1 MVDDRA
7 ELIARLLPT
16 TRSAGEARDFVS
28 AALRSWACDEAL
40 TADVVLATS
49 ELVTNAM
56 EHGRGEITVDLR
68 LLESRVLLRVR
79 DEGPGAPVSGDR
91 EVLAPRSRGLTIV
104 EALSTSWGWQLAPG
118 GKWVWAEFPF
128 VPASAPVPSV
138 HSRPP
143 AHH

>member
-7 ELIARLLPT
+7 ELVARLLPT
-16 TRSAGEARDFVS
+16 TRSAGEARDFVG

-56 EHGRGEITVDLR
+56 EHGRGEITVDIR
-68 LLESRVLLRVR
+68 LIESRVLLRVR
-79 DEGPGAPVSGDR
+79 DEGPGAPVSADT
-91 EVLAPRSRGLTIV
+91 EVLSPRSRGLTIV
-104 EALSTSWGWQLAPG
+104 DALSTAWGWQLAPG

-128 VPASAPVPSV
+128 IPASVPVPSAR
-138 HSRPP
+138 SRPP

>member
-7 ELIARLLPT
+7 ELIARLPPT

-56 EHGRGEITVDLR
+56 EHGRGEITVDIR
-68 LLESRVLLRVR
+68 LIDSRVLLRVR
-79 DEGPGAPVSGDR
+79 DEGPGAPVSTAN
-91 EVLAPRSRGLTIV
+91 EVLSPRSRGLTIV

-128 VPASAPVPSV
+128 ISANVPVPAAR
-138 HSRPP
+138 SRPP